1 MTGQTE
7 LREWKGYGSLMIFG
21 SYWNFVGCPHRG
33 RDRASTEYSIVGKQH
48 GKTLGSNLPRCE
60 SLIFSV
66 NRTILIPCLEGFRG
80 NEDHL
85 ERKCLP
91 AQYQEGLR
99 RSPKFQRI
107 PNLWGRR
114 RPVRFAKR
122 WLRASRGDPPRIHRH
137 NLFRV

>member
-33 RDRASTEYSIVGKQH
+33 RDRASTEYSIVWKQH
-48 GKTLGSNLPRCE
+48 GKTLGSDLSRCE

-80 NEDHL
+80 NEDHPR
-85 ERKCLP
+85 RKRFP
-91 AQYQEGLR
+91 AQHQEGLWC
-99 RSPKFQRI
+99 SQKFQRI
-107 PNLWGRR
+107 PNLRGRR
-114 RPVRFAKR
+114 GPVRFAKTCF
-122 WLRASRGDPPRIHRH
+122 RASRGDPARIHRH